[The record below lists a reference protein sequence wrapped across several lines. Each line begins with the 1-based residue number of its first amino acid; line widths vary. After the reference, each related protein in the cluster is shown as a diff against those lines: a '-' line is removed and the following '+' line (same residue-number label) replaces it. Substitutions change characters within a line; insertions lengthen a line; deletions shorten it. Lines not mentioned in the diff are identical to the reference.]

1 MRLPLA
7 LQRWSAKMT
16 IMKVNV
22 AEAKAHFSE
31 LISRALSGEEIIVA
45 RDNKPL
51 VRLVPVTRKV
61 ARRPGSSKGQVL
73 YMAEDFD
80 APLPQF
86 GEYQR

>member
-1 MRLPLA
+1 
-7 LQRWSAKMT
+7 MT

-31 LISRALSGEEIIVA
+31 LISRALSGEEVIVA

-51 VRLVPVTRKV
+51 VKLVPV
-61 ARRPGSSKGQVL
+61 ASQAPRRPGGAKGQVL
-73 YMAEDFD
+73 FMADDFD

-86 GEYQR
+86 AEYWR